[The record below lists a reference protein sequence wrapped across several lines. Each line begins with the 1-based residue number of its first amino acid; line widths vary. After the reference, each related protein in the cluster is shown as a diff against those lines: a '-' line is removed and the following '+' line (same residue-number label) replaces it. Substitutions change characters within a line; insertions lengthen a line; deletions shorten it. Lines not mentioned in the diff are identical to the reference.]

1 MTVYSYCE
9 SSWSVSQEKNKRYS
23 MKVIILN
30 NALNDKHKETINSV
44 IDRKKGY

>member
-1 MTVYSYCE
+1 MNSYCE
-9 SSWSVSQEKNKRYS
+9 SSWSVSQERNKRYS
-23 MKVIILN
+23 IIILN